1 MYFNRVLIAIKDH
14 SWHGKVPKVGKGML
28 DFVEDIFVGVKSH

>member
-1 MYFNRVLIAIKDH
+1 MLPNARLPDIC
-14 SWHGKVPKVGKGML
+14 HGKVPKVGKGML